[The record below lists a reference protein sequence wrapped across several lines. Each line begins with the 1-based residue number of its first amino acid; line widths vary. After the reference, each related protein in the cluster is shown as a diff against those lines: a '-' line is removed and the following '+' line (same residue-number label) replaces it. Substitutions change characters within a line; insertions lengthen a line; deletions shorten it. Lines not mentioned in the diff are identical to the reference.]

1 MPSVGW
7 PELIIILVV
16 ALLLFGPQRMAGIGG
31 ALGRAI
37 RDFRHAVRETDDDLK
52 KLTSPEDRNRDPMPG
67 GRKIPGPPDE
77 SR

>member
-37 RDFRHAVRETDDDLK
+37 RDFRNAVRDTDSELE
-52 KLTSPEDRNRDPMPG
+52 KLTSPEMKNG
-67 GRKIPGPPDE
+67 
-77 SR
+77 

>member
-37 RDFRHAVRETDDDLK
+37 RDFRNAVRDTDSELE
-52 KLTSPEDRNRDPMPG
+52 KLTSPEKKNG
-67 GRKIPGPPDE
+67 
-77 SR
+77 